1 MLSGKVALVT
11 GGGSGIGR
19 GICQVMAREGAR
31 VVAADINASSAQ
43 ETAALLAGEGHLG
56 LRMDVTSEAE
66 VTSVVQQ
73 VRDKYGE
80 PATLVVN
87 CAGVVLSCD
96 DVFDLDVD
104 TFTRI
109 IDVNLKGT
117 FLVTK
122 HAVRAMLH
130 AKAGGSIVNIGSTAG
145 KRGIDTNCIY
155 AASKGGVMGFTRTV
169 AKELGPKGIRC
180 NAVLPGATLTP
191 LLASVGYTEEVNREL
206 EKQIPLG
213 RIGQPQ
219 EIGEVVAFV
228 ASDRASYMTGHFVD
242 VSGGYFM

>member
-1 MLSGKVALVT
+1 MLSGTVALVT

-31 VVAADINASSAQ
+31 VVAVDINASSAQ

-87 CAGVVLSCD
+87 CAGVVLTFD
-96 DVFDLDVD
+96 NVYDLDVD

-109 IDVNLKGT
+109 MDVNVKGM

-122 HAVRAMLH
+122 HTVRAILE
-130 AKAGGSIVNIGSTAG
+130 AKVGGSIVNIGSYSG
-145 KRGIDTNCIY
+145 KRGSDTNCSY
-155 AASKGGVMGFTRTV
+155 TASKGAVMGFTRTV

-180 NAVLPGATLTP
+180 NAVLPGTILTP
-191 LLASVGYTEEVNREL
+191 LTQALPEERNVALAKEV
-206 EKQIPLG
+206 PLG
-213 RIGQPQ
+213 RLGQP
-219 EIGEVVAFV
+219 EDVGEVVAFV

-242 VSGGYFM
+242 VTGGHLM